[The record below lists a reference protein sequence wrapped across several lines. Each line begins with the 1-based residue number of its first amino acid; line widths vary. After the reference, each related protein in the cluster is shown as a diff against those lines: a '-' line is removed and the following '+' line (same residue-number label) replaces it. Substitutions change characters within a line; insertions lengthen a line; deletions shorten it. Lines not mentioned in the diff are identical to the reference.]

1 MAKTIFVALPDR
13 ALSSQ
18 DFTAAIAGAASAVS
32 GLLNDRVDV
41 IGPPTQSGAPY
52 AEALRQQIA
61 KADLVIAGVS
71 GDSPNVMLELGY
83 AEAMGK
89 PVLLLVR
96 DPADVPFSL
105 RDRRFLIYEA
115 SGYSFVTARLTDAI
129 HALLH
134 PSAGPT
140 EAIAGS
146 PKPRTVFISYSHV
159 DVEYLQRIL
168 VHLRPLEV
176 ARLIDP
182 WSDKKI
188 QAGDRWR
195 DEIRSALANPVAAV
209 LLVSADFLASDFI
222 ITDELPPLLDAADQR
237 GTRIIPIVVKPCGFL
252 RHKGLARFQALNDAR
267 RPVIRMNEA
276 DREDLYAQLA
286 ELIDRDIQAVSAT

>member
-1 MAKTIFVALPDR
+1 MAKTIFVAWPSQ
-13 ALSSQ
+13 AAPSQ
-18 DFTAAIAGAASAVS
+18 DFRAAIAGAASTVS

-41 IGPPTQSGAPY
+41 IGPPAPSSAPY
-52 AEALRQQIA
+52 AEELRAQIA
-61 KADLVIAGVS
+61 RADLVIAGVS

-89 PVLLLVR
+89 PVLLLAH

-105 RDRRFLIYEA
+105 RDRRSLIYEA

-129 HALLH
+129 HASLH
-134 PSAGPT
+134 PAAAPAGVSG
-140 EAIAGS
+140 AL
-146 PKPRTVFISYSHV
+146 PKPRTVFISYSHA
-159 DVEYLQRIL
+159 DAEYLHRIL

-182 WSDKKI
+182 WSDTKI
-188 QAGDRWR
+188 RAGDRWR

-222 ITDELPPLLDAADQR
+222 ITDELPPLLAAADRR

-252 RHKGLARFQALNDAR
+252 RHKGLAQFQALNDASK
-267 RPVIRMNEA
+267 PVIRMNEA

-286 ELIDRDIQAVSAT
+286 ELIERDIQAVSAV